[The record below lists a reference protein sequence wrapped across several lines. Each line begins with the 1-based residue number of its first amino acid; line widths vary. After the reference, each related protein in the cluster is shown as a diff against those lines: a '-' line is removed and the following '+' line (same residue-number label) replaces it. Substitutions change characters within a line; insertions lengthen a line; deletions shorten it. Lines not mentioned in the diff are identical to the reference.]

1 MAKKQ
6 KRNGLTAESP
16 GGLWLRAAYTALT
29 NGYLK
34 GFVEGKIYRGSSKA
48 LCVPGLN
55 CYSCPGAL
63 GACPIGSLQAVL
75 DSGKF
80 QFSCYVF
87 GFLMLFG
94 TLMGRF
100 VCGWLCPFGLVQD
113 LLHKIPL
120 FHKKKNLPGHRFLRY
135 GKYLVLAVFVIL
147 LPMTVVGVTGMGDP
161 WFCKYICPSGTL
173 FGGLPLLASNPTHQ
187 QVLHQFT
194 EAVLVESDPAC
205 GSRLAVQLENAAAG
219 GNRAAVYP
227 LLPSVLQ
234 IPLSAGRTVWAV

>member
-1 MAKKQ
+1 MAKKH
-6 KRNGLTAESP
+6 KRNGLTAEST

-80 QFSCYVF
+80 RFSCYVF

-94 TLMGRF
+94 ALMGRF

-135 GKYLVLAVFVIL
+135 GKYLVLGVFVIL

-173 FGGLPLLASNPTHQ
+173 FGGLPLLASNPT
-187 QVLHQFT
+187 L
-194 EAVLVESDPAC
+194 
-205 GSRLAVQLENAAAG
+205 RAAAG
-219 GNRAAVYP
+219 WLFSWKTLLLVAIVLLSIRYYRPFCKYLCP
-227 LLPSVLQ
+227 LGALYGLFNPVSLY
-234 IPLSAGRTVWAV
+234 R